1 MRRQLV
7 HSALGVTGVA
17 QVELADDVV
26 RMMHDVV
33 DEVIGYKVQLAR
45 RELVV
50 AVHRRRDRVR
60 VSEADRVT
68 DLRRSDV
75 DDVVKDRLV
84 FDGRHCYDDVV
95 VVHRFTRVPLDNALV
110 RTAHV
115 YHLSCMQAT
124 NAINI
129 MTLPSWLRQPDK

>member
-7 HSALGVTGVA
+7 HSAVGVTGVA
-17 QVELADDVV
+17 QVELADGVV
-26 RMMHDVV
+26 RMMQDFV
-33 DEVIGYKVQLAR
+33 DEVIGYEVQLAS

-50 AVHRRRDRVR
+50 TVHRRRDRVR
-60 VSEADRVT
+60 ILEADRVT

-84 FDGRHCYDDVV
+84 FDGSHRYDDVV

-115 YHLSCMQAT
+115 YHLSYTQAT

-129 MTLPSWLRQPDK
+129 MTPPSWLQNL